1 MEQYNPISFLQN
13 SIGQLGFVVKN
24 IEEKIQDYYS
34 NFGIG
39 NWSIYVYEAP
49 LLSFMHYY
57 GRPVDYSFKIALSY
71 FGNTRIELIEPL
83 RGETIYAD
91 FIAEHG
97 YGLHHL
103 GIYVSDIKE
112 SIQQAKGGGF
122 SVIMDGGGFGLDGDG
137 HFAYLDT
144 EKQFD
149 ICYELIQRP
158 IRRHPPIQ
166 VFP

>member
-1 MEQYNPISFLQN
+1 VEQYNTISFLQN

-24 IEEKIQDYYS
+24 IEEKIQGYYS

-49 LLSFMHYY
+49 LLSFMHYH